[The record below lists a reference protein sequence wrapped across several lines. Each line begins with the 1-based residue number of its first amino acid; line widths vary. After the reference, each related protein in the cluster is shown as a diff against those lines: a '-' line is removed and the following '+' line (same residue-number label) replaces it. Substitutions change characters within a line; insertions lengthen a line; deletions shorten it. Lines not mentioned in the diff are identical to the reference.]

1 MYRRTLPPLTSSDS
15 TSSKRGKS
23 MSEPITILIVD
34 DHTIVRQG
42 IRTLLDMHSDLQVVG
57 EAETAEAAIP
67 LVEELV
73 PDVVLLDLVL
83 PGMNGVEATRQI
95 KRISPRTQIVVL
107 TSYAEDEHLFPALR
121 AGALSYLLKDIRP
134 RELAESLR
142 KAARGE
148 SVLHSQIAARM
159 IAEVRAAKR
168 TVPPAFA
175 ELTPRELEVLQLLA
189 EGQSNTAIAEK
200 LVLSEKTVRG
210 YTSNILSKLQMEDRT
225 QAAVFAWQQGL
236 MQRDL

>member
-1 MYRRTLPPLTSSDS
+1 
-15 TSSKRGKS
+15 

-34 DHTIVRQG
+34 DHAVVRQG
-42 IRTLLDMHSDLQVVG
+42 VRTLLDMHPDLQVVG
-57 EAETAEAAIP
+57 EAESAEAALP

-95 KRISPRTQIVVL
+95 KKISPRTQIVVL
-107 TSYAEDEHLFPALR
+107 TSYAEDEHIFPALR

-134 RELAESLR
+134 RELAEGIR

-148 SVLHSQIAARM
+148 SMLHSRIAARM
-159 IAEVRAAKR
+159 IQEVREAKR
-168 TVPPAFA
+168 KVPPAFA

-189 EGQSNTAIAEK
+189 DGQTNAGIAAQ

-210 YTSNILSKLQMEDRT
+210 YVSNILSKLHLEDRT
-225 QAAVFAWQQGL
+225 QVAVFAWQQGL
-236 MQRDL
+236 KERG

>member
-1 MYRRTLPPLTSSDS
+1 
-15 TSSKRGKS
+15 

-42 IRTLLDMHSDLQVVG
+42 VRTLLDMHPDLQVVA
-57 EAETAEAAIP
+57 EAESAEAALP

-83 PGMNGVEATRQI
+83 PGINGVEATHQM
-95 KRISPRTQIVVL
+95 KQISPRTQIVVL
-107 TSYAEDEHLFPALR
+107 TSYAEDEYIFPALR

-134 RELAESLR
+134 RELAESIR

-159 IAEVRAAKR
+159 IQEVREAKR
-168 TVPPAFA
+168 KVPPAFA

-189 EGQSNTAIAEK
+189 DGKTNADIAAQ

-210 YTSNILSKLQMEDRT
+210 YVSNILSKLHMEGRT
-225 QAAVFAWQQGL
+225 QVAVFAWQQGL
-236 MQRDL
+236 MERG

>member
-1 MYRRTLPPLTSSDS
+1 
-15 TSSKRGKS
+15 

-34 DHTIVRQG
+34 DHAVVRQG
-42 IRTLLDMHSDLQVVG
+42 VRTLLDMHPDLQVIG
-57 EAETAEAAIP
+57 EAESAESAIP

-83 PGMNGVEATRQI
+83 PGMKGVEATRQI

-107 TSYAEDEHLFPALR
+107 TSYVEDEHLFPALR

-134 RELAESLR
+134 RELVESLR

-148 SVLHSQIAARM
+148 SVLHSQVAARM
-159 IAEVRAAKR
+159 IAEVREAKR
-168 TVPPAFA
+168 KVPPAFA

-189 EGQSNTAIAEK
+189 EGQSNAAIAER

-210 YTSNILSKLQMEDRT
+210 YMSNILSKLQMEDRT
-225 QAAVFAWQQGL
+225 QLAVFAWKQGL
-236 MQRDL
+236 MDQG

>member
-1 MYRRTLPPLTSSDS
+1 
-15 TSSKRGKS
+15 

-34 DHTIVRQG
+34 DHAVVRQG
-42 IRTLLDMHSDLQVVG
+42 IRTLLDMHPDLQVVG
-57 EAETAEAAIP
+57 EAESAEIAIP

-73 PDVVLLDLVL
+73 PDVVLMDLVL
-83 PGMNGVEATRQI
+83 PGMNGVAATRQI

-148 SVLHSQIAARM
+148 SVLHSQVAARM

-168 TVPPAFA
+168 KVPPAFA
-175 ELTPRELEVLQLLA
+175 ELTPRELQVLQLLA

-210 YTSNILSKLQMEDRT
+210 YISNILSKLQMEDRT
-225 QAAVFAWQQGL
+225 QAAVFAWRQGL
-236 MQRDL
+236 MEQG

>member
-1 MYRRTLPPLTSSDS
+1 V
-15 TSSKRGKS
+15 
-23 MSEPITILIVD
+23 SEPITILIVD

-42 IRTLLDMHSDLQVVG
+42 VRTLLDLHPDLQVVG
-57 EAETAEAAIP
+57 EAENAEAALP

-73 PDVVLLDLVL
+73 PDVVLLDLLL
-83 PGMNGVEATRQI
+83 PGMNGVEATRRI

-107 TSYAEDEHLFPALR
+107 TSYAEDEHIFPALR

-134 RELAESLR
+134 RELAESIR

-148 SVLHSQIAARM
+148 SVLHSQVAARM
-159 IAEVRAAKR
+159 IAEVRETKR
-168 TVPPAFA
+168 KVPPAFA

-189 EGQSNTAIAEK
+189 EGQSNTAIAEQ

-210 YTSNILSKLQMEDRT
+210 YMSNILSKLQMEDRT

-236 MQRDL
+236 MSQ

>member
-1 MYRRTLPPLTSSDS
+1 
-15 TSSKRGKS
+15 

-34 DHTIVRQG
+34 DHPIVRQG
-42 IRTLLDMHSDLQVVG
+42 VQTLLDMYSDLQVVG
-57 EAETAEAAIP
+57 EAESAEAALP

-83 PGMNGVEATRQI
+83 PGMNGVEATRQM

-107 TSYAEDEHLFPALR
+107 TSYAEDEHIFPALR

-134 RELAESLR
+134 RELAESVR

-148 SVLHSQIAARM
+148 SVLHSHVAARM
-159 IAEVRAAKR
+159 IQEVREAKR
-168 TVPPAFA
+168 KVPPAFA

-189 EGQSNTAIAEK
+189 DGQTNADIAAR

-210 YTSNILSKLQMEDRT
+210 YVSNILSKLHLEDRT
-225 QAAVFAWQQGL
+225 QVAVFAWQQGL
-236 MQRDL
+236 MERG

>member
-1 MYRRTLPPLTSSDS
+1 
-15 TSSKRGKS
+15 

-42 IRTLLDMHSDLQVVG
+42 VRTLLDMHPDLRVVG
-57 EAETAEAAIP
+57 EAESAEAALP

-83 PGMNGVEATRQI
+83 PGMNGVQATREI
-95 KRISPRTQIVVL
+95 KRISPRSQIVVL
-107 TSYAEDEHLFPALR
+107 TSYAEDEHVFPALR

-134 RELAESLR
+134 RELAESIR

-148 SVLHSQIAARM
+148 SVLHSRIAARM
-159 IAEVRAAKR
+159 IREVREATRK
-168 TVPPAFA
+168 VPPAFA

-189 EGQSNTAIAEK
+189 DGQTNADIAER

-210 YTSNILSKLQMEDRT
+210 YVSNILSKLHLEDRT
-225 QAAVFAWQQGL
+225 QVAVFAWQQGF
-236 MQRDL
+236 MERD

>member
-1 MYRRTLPPLTSSDS
+1 
-15 TSSKRGKS
+15 

-34 DHTIVRQG
+34 DHPIVRQG
-42 IRTLLDMHSDLQVVG
+42 VRTLLDMYLDLQVVG
-57 EAETAEAAIP
+57 EAESAEAALP

-83 PGMNGVEATRQI
+83 PGINGVEATRQI
-95 KRISPRTQIVVL
+95 KRISPRTQVVVL
-107 TSYAEDEHLFPALR
+107 TSYAEDEHIFPALR

-134 RELAESLR
+134 RELSESLR

-148 SVLHSQIAARM
+148 SVLHSQVAARM
-159 IAEVRAAKR
+159 IAEVRSAKR
-168 TVPPAFA
+168 KVPPAFA

-189 EGQSNTAIAEK
+189 DGHTNTAIAEK

-210 YTSNILSKLQMEDRT
+210 YISNILSKLQMEDRT

-236 MQRDL
+236 MQRD

>member
-1 MYRRTLPPLTSSDS
+1 V
-15 TSSKRGKS
+15 
-23 MSEPITILIVD
+23 SEPITILIVD

-42 IRTLLDMHSDLQVVG
+42 VRTLLDLHPDLQVVG
-57 EAETAEAAIP
+57 EAENAEAALP

-73 PDVVLLDLVL
+73 PDVVLLDLLL
-83 PGMNGVEATRQI
+83 PGMNGVEATRRI

-107 TSYAEDEHLFPALR
+107 TSYIEDEHLFPALR

-134 RELAESLR
+134 RELAESIR

-148 SVLHSQIAARM
+148 SVLHSRVAARM
-159 IAEVRAAKR
+159 IQEVRETKR
-168 TVPPAFA
+168 KVPPAFA

-189 EGQSNTAIAEK
+189 EGQSNTAIAAQ

-236 MQRDL
+236 IQRD

>member
-1 MYRRTLPPLTSSDS
+1 
-15 TSSKRGKS
+15 
-23 MSEPITILIVD
+23 MSESITILIVD
-34 DHTIVRQG
+34 DHAVVRQG
-42 IRTLLDMHSDLQVVG
+42 VRTLLDMHPDLQVIG
-57 EAETAEAAIP
+57 EAESAESAIP

-83 PGMNGVEATRQI
+83 PGMKGVEATRQI

-107 TSYAEDEHLFPALR
+107 TSYVEDEHLFPALR

-134 RELAESLR
+134 RELVESLR

-148 SVLHSQIAARM
+148 SVLHSQVAARM
-159 IAEVRAAKR
+159 IAEVREAKR
-168 TVPPAFA
+168 KVPPAFA

-189 EGQSNTAIAEK
+189 EGQSNAAIAER

-210 YTSNILSKLQMEDRT
+210 YMSNILSKLQMEDRT
-225 QAAVFAWQQGL
+225 QLAVFAWKQGL
-236 MQRDL
+236 MDQG

>member
-1 MYRRTLPPLTSSDS
+1 
-15 TSSKRGKS
+15 

-42 IRTLLDMHSDLQVVG
+42 VRTLLDLHPDLQVVG
-57 EAETAEAAIP
+57 EAENAEAALP

-73 PDVVLLDLVL
+73 PDVVLLDLLL
-83 PGMNGVEATRQI
+83 PGMNGVEATRRI

-107 TSYAEDEHLFPALR
+107 TSYIEDEHLFPALR

-134 RELAESLR
+134 RELAESIR

-148 SVLHSQIAARM
+148 SVLHSRVAARM
-159 IAEVRAAKR
+159 IQEVRETKR
-168 TVPPAFA
+168 KVPPAFA

-189 EGQSNTAIAEK
+189 EGQSNTAIAEQ

-210 YTSNILSKLQMEDRT
+210 YMSNILSKLQMEDRT

-236 MQRDL
+236 IQRD

>member
-1 MYRRTLPPLTSSDS
+1 
-15 TSSKRGKS
+15 

-34 DHTIVRQG
+34 DHLIVRQG
-42 IRTLLDMHSDLQVVG
+42 VRTLLDMHPDLQVVG
-57 EAETAEAAIP
+57 EAESAEVALP

-73 PDVVLLDLVL
+73 PDVVLLDLIL
-83 PGMNGVEATRQI
+83 PGMNGVEATRQM
-95 KRISPRTQIVVL
+95 KKISPRTQIVVL
-107 TSYAEDEHLFPALR
+107 TSYAEDEYIFPALR

-134 RELAESLR
+134 RGLAESIR

-148 SVLHSQIAARM
+148 TVLHSNVAARM

-168 TVPPAFA
+168 RLPPAFA
-175 ELTPRELEVLQLLA
+175 ELTPRELDVLHLLA
-189 EGQSNTAIAEK
+189 EGYTNASIAEK

-210 YTSNILSKLQMEDRT
+210 YISNVLSKLHLEDRT

-236 MQRDL
+236 MEQD

>member
-1 MYRRTLPPLTSSDS
+1 
-15 TSSKRGKS
+15 
-23 MSEPITILIVD
+23 MSEPVTILIVD
-34 DHTIVRQG
+34 DHAVVRQG
-42 IRTLLDMHSDLQVVG
+42 IRTLLGIHPDLQVVG
-57 EAETAEAAIP
+57 EAESAEEALQ

-95 KRISPRTQIVVL
+95 KRVSPRSQIVIL

-134 RELAESLR
+134 RELAEGIR

-148 SVLHSQIAARM
+148 SVLHSRVAARM
-159 IAEVRAAKR
+159 IQEVREAKR
-168 TVPPAFA
+168 KVPPVLA
-175 ELTPRELEVLQLLA
+175 ELTSRELEVLQLLA
-189 EGQSNTAIAEK
+189 DGQTNATIAEH

-210 YTSNILSKLQMEDRT
+210 YVSNILGKLHLADRT
-225 QAAVFAWQQGL
+225 QVAVLAWRIGL
-236 MQRDL
+236 MERD